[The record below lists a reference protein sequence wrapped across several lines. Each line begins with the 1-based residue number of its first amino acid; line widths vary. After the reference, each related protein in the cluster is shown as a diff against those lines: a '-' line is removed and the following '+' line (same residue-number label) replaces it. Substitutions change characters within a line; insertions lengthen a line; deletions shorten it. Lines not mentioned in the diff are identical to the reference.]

1 MDQNFFLW
9 QTQDSLAQTCFAII
23 FFFHEINSESGGD
36 DRKSLSFNHDQ
47 QIDETPR
54 KKIKN
59 DLGMF
64 QNDILRHSL
73 LMYALHD
80 KKK

>member
-1 MDQNFFLW
+1 MNQNFFVADTRFSCTNLF
-9 QTQDSLAQTCFAII
+9 CNN
-23 FFFHEINSESGGD
+23 FFRENSKSGGD

-59 DLGMF
+59 GTGMF

-73 LMYALHD
+73 LVYALHE
-80 KKK
+80 KNNK